1 VARLTAELGVREAA
15 LVAGSYESLVS

>member
-15 LVAGSYESLVS
+15 LVAGAYESLVS